1 MIAGDLVEALHLRS
15 DACVGEPILGI
26 VVRVDDSHRQ
36 TVADVLWSTGIE
48 KNIWINHL
56 TIVEKRNR

>member
-1 MIAGDLVEALHLRS
+1 MIVGDLVESVQEARPE
-15 DACVGEPILGI
+15 VETVFGI

-48 KNIWINHL
+48 KNIWVNHL
-56 TIVEKRNR
+56 TLVEKRDR